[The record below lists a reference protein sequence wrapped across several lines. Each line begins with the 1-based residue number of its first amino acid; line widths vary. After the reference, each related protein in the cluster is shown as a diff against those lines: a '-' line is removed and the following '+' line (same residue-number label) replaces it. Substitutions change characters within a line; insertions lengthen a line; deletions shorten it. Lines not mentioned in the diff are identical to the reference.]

1 MLRFSIV
8 FCCLVLTAPT
18 AEASESSESSDD
30 RPNILWIIVEDASAH
45 LGSYGET
52 TVKTPH
58 LDALAQ
64 SGIQFDNAF
73 VTCPVCSPSRS
84 AMVTGMYQ
92 TTLGAHQHRSQT
104 ASGKGRGGDAY
115 LASYELPIPSIPR
128 LFQQAGYY
136 TCNSATGLPKAKF
149 GKTDYNFVWNKQDYD
164 AADWKGR
171 AKNQPFFAQVQLRG
185 GKKRKAQSDGISAD
199 NVRLPPYYPDHPVL
213 KEDWAD
219 YLNAWVQ
226 VDQEVAAIL
235 NRLEREGIAAATAVF
250 FWTDHGVSHLRGKQF
265 LYEEGIRVP
274 LIARMPHGAQAGE
287 RRDDLVLQIDVA
299 ATSLALAKIKVPD
312 HIQGRDLLSADYEA
326 RPMIVSARDRCDETV
341 ELMRC
346 VRTPRYKYIRN
357 FMPHLPH
364 AQPNVYKD
372 KKSIIKTMR
381 QLHAKGQ
388 LNQLQARPFRI
399 PRPTEELY
407 DLKNDPHE
415 TNNLAGERA
424 QAETIYKLREFL
436 FDWMASSGDL
446 GLIPEPILEELGRT
460 YRNKYYVLQASQN
473 SNLLNELRQ
482 VIEAGEQQ
490 NTNRVIRG
498 LVSSHAAVRYWA
510 ATQLGLYGVPQDAA
524 RILPLAEDKSAAVRV
539 AATLALCRLGRT
551 EFCGRLAD
559 ELDNDNYAVGLYAIR
574 GLELVGQHARPF
586 LPQIE
591 AAQDHRYEFTRR
603 IANRLASTLHNTSP

>member
-1 MLRFSIV
+1 MLRLSIV
-8 FCCLVLTAPT
+8 FCCFIMTTQAIQ
-18 AEASESSESSDD
+18 AYESSDD

-52 TVKTPH
+52 AIKTPH

-115 LASYELPIPSIPR
+115 LASYKLPIPSIPR
-128 LFQQAGYY
+128 IFQQAGYY

-149 GKTDYNFVWNKQDYD
+149 GKTDYNFVWDKQDYD
-164 AADWKGR
+164 GADWKGR

-185 GKKRKAQSDGISAD
+185 GKKRKANPDGISAD
-199 NVRLPPYYPDHPVL
+199 DVNLPPYYPNHPVL
-213 KEDWAD
+213 KKDWAD
-219 YLNAWVQ
+219 YLNTWIQ

-235 NRLEREGIAAATAVF
+235 NRLEREGIAEQTAIF

-274 LIARMPHGAQAGE
+274 LIARMPSGSKAGE
-287 RRDDLVLQIDVA
+287 RRNDLVLQTDVA
-299 ATSLALAKIKVPD
+299 ATSLALAKIQPPN
-312 HIQGRDLLSADYEA
+312 HIQGRDLLSADYQA

-372 KKSIIKTMR
+372 KKAIIKTMR
-381 QLHAKGQ
+381 QLQAKGE
-388 LNQLQARPFRI
+388 LSPLQSRPFLI

-407 DLKNDPHE
+407 DLKHDPYE
-415 TNNLAGERA
+415 THNLAGKPAYAKTLR
-424 QAETIYKLREFL
+424 KLRESL
-436 FDWMASSGDL
+436 FEWMANSGDL
-446 GLIPEPILEELGRT
+446 GLIPEPILEELGRI
-460 YRNKYYVLQASQN
+460 YQNKYYVLQAPQN
-473 SNLLNELRQ
+473 ANLLDEIRQ
-482 VIEAGEQQ
+482 VIEAGDQQ
-490 NTNRVIRG
+490 KTREVIQG
-498 LVSSHAAVRYWA
+498 LKSPHSAVRYWA
-510 ATQLGLYGVPQDAA
+510 ATQLGVYGNPQDTVH
-524 RILPLAEDKSAAVRV
+524 ITPLAEDSSAAVRV
-539 AATLALCRLGRT
+539 AAALALCRLGQSD
-551 EFCGRLAD
+551 FCGRLS
-559 ELDNDNYAVGLYAIR
+559 EEIDNDNYAVGLYAIR
-574 GLELVGQHARPF
+574 GLELVGEDARPF
-586 LPQIE
+586 LPQIK

-603 IANRLASTLHNTSP
+603 IAKRLAGTLQNTHP